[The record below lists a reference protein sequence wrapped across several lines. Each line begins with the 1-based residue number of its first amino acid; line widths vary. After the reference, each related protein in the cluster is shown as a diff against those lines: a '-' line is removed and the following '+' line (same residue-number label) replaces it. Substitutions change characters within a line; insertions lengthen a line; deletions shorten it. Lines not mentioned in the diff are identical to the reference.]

1 MFFAL
6 FPLNFSDY
14 YTFASEK
21 KRKNRFLLGSVQ
33 PLRFTFAQFVFT
45 KLAINEWSIVEYKY
59 RSNRNSSY
67 AKTMTKW
74 WCLMTVQT
82 HSKNLFRYSLNI
94 LFNIFLFVRLLIS
107 KMRLVTHLKQIGEKN
122 IKNKRLKCDLA
133 QMKYWRYWKISVT
146 MSANNVFRFNSA
158 DLNLSV
164 EGSNW
169 IRLIPEM
176 HLINL
181 FSKICVQ
188 IK

>member
-1 MFFAL
+1 
-6 FPLNFSDY
+6 
-14 YTFASEK
+14 
-21 KRKNRFLLGSVQ
+21 
-33 PLRFTFAQFVFT
+33 
-45 KLAINEWSIVEYKY
+45 
-59 RSNRNSSY
+59 
-67 AKTMTKW
+67 
-74 WCLMTVQT
+74 MTVQT

-122 IKNKRLKCDLA
+122 IKNKSLKCDLA

-181 FSKICVQ
+181 ISKICVR